1 MNPITTP
8 VSMLAGS
15 GKGAALAAGVIGLLL
30 MLALASR
37 HDPTVPNR
45 PVQPLV

>member
-1 MNPITTP
+1 MNPIATP

-30 MLALASR
+30 MLAIASR
-37 HDPTVPNR
+37 RDPTVR
-45 PVQPLV
+45 KQPV

>member
-1 MNPITTP
+1 MTSISTP

-30 MLALASR
+30 MLAIASR
-37 HDPTVPNR
+37 RDPTVR
-45 PVQPLV
+45 KQTI

>member
-1 MNPITTP
+1 MNPIATP

-37 HDPTVPNR
+37 RDPTVRNQR
-45 PVQPLV
+45 V